1 MTDKF
6 QQAQRLATLSQLLT
20 VFQTNQQ
27 VTPAQQGLNQLAATQ
42 PFDTLA
48 LAVLQNSLTATQAQA
63 LQLTLPTPGRGEE
76 APGHPVA
83 VLKLENQWLRL
94 LAVDVL
100 LPAWERWMAQH
111 QTADLEQVQ
120 WTLQQL
126 RQVDHHYSRKENFIF
141 PLMYKYSI
149 TTPPRNDKMPEGYH
163 YQMDKY
169 GTRTPPEVMWEV
181 DDTIREW
188 LKKANQSA
196 AAKQI
201 ETHVLDTQIRRV
213 SGEIDEMVFKEEEI
227 MLMMIRPQVTTADW
241 LMVAQGSA
249 EIGFTLIPQP
259 IAWQPTKQDVQA
271 AAKASH
277 QPTIQEINDVAAVKT
292 PGPHVRI
299 SAEDD
304 PTPASTAPQTA
315 KPVTPKPQH
324 YAKAALAPHLEIT
337 ADKEARVCLPTGE
350 LRLDQLEGLLRMLP
364 VDITFVDRHDVVQW
378 FSDNGARVFPRTRA
392 VIGRAVVNC
401 HPPKSMPK
409 VQKILDSFRNGSLDH
424 ADFWINLHGEKMVY
438 IRYFAIH
445 DPAGTYL
452 GCLEVTQDITEIQ
465 ALSDEKRL

>member
-1 MTDKF
+1 MMDKF
-6 QQAQRLATLSQLLT
+6 QQAQRLVKLSQILT
-20 VFQTNQQ
+20 VFQASQQ
-27 VTPAQQGLNQLAATQ
+27 VGPAQHGLAQLTAVQ
-42 PFDTLA
+42 PFDALA
-48 LAVLQNSLTATQAQA
+48 LAVIQNSLLPMQAQQ
-63 LQLTLPTPGRGEE
+63 LQLDLPTPGTGEA

-83 VLKLENQWLRL
+83 ILKLENQWLRL

-100 LPAWERWMAQH
+100 LPAWQRWTTQH
-111 QTADLEQVQ
+111 QPADFKQVQ

-126 RQVDHHYSRKENFIF
+126 RQVDHHYARKENFIF
-141 PLMYKYSI
+141 PLMYQYSI
-149 TTPPRNDKMPEGYH
+149 TTPPRHDKMPAGYH

-188 LKKANQSA
+188 LKKAIRSA
-196 AAKQI
+196 AAAQP
-201 ETHVLDTQIRRV
+201 EEHVLGTQLQRV

-249 EIGFTLIPQP
+249 EIGFTFIPQP
-259 IAWQPTKQDVQA
+259 VAWQPTQQDVQA
-271 AAKASH
+271 ATKASH
-277 QPTIQEINDVAAVKT
+277 QSMVQEINDVPEVKT

-299 SAEDD
+299 SIEDE
-304 PTPASTAPQTA
+304 PASISATPQ
-315 KPVTPKPQH
+315 PVQQTVKRSQH
-324 YAKAALAPHLEIT
+324 TAKAALAPHLELT
-337 ADKEARVCLPTGE
+337 VDKEARVCLPTGE

-364 VDITFVDRHDVVQW
+364 VDITFVDRHDIVQW

-409 VQKILDSFRNGSLDH
+409 VQRILDDFRNGQLDH
-424 ADFWINLHGEKMVY
+424 ADFWINLHDQAMVY
-438 IRYFAIH
+438 IRYFAMR
-445 DPAGTYL
+445 DAAGTYL
-452 GCLEVTQDITEIQ
+452 GCLEVTQDITPIQ
-465 ALSDEKRL
+465 ALSGEQRL